1 MFSHAEAGYRL
12 SRRISR
18 SRQTYEII
26 LSTYNDDGS
35 PNAAPMGIRFTARK
49 TICARLLRGSRTLRN
64 ILARRS
70 AVANLT
76 SDACLFYRT
85 TFKRRGGLPTRYFS
99 RSRLVNAPVLKS
111 AEGYIEMELT
121 RDEQDRESVLAEF
134 KVRRVCWRHVT
145 PAPYSRGAH
154 ALIEATVHATRIQ
167 KFLPDRKKK
176 REVASLIQL
185 VNHYKDVIERVSPDS
200 DYARAIKELQSRIH
214 RWKRSSQGIG

>member
-1 MFSHAEAGYRL
+1 M
-12 SRRISR
+12 SRRIAP

-35 PNAAPMGIRFTARK
+35 PNAAPMGIRFTTRNL
-49 TICARLLRGSRTLRN
+49 IHARLFRGSRTLRN

-76 SDACLFYRT
+76 SDACLLYRT
-85 TFKRRGGLPTRYFS
+85 AFKRRGDLPSRYFL

-121 RDEQDRESVLAEF
+121 HDAKNRDSVLAEF
-134 KVRRVCWRHVT
+134 RVRRVCWRHVT

-154 ALIEATVHATRIQ
+154 ALIEATIHATRIQ
-167 KFLPDRKKK
+167 EFLPDRKK
-176 REVASLIQL
+176 RIEVERLIQL

-200 DYARAIKELQSRIH
+200 DYARAIRELLSRIR
-214 RWKRSSQGIG
+214 RWKSSQGIG

>member
-1 MFSHAEAGYRL
+1 M
-12 SRRISR
+12 SRRITR

-49 TICARLLRGSRTLRN
+49 TICARLFRGSRTLRN

-85 TFKRRGGLPTRYFS
+85 TYKRKGGLPTGCFS
-99 RSRLVNAPVLKS
+99 RSRLVNAPVLRS

-134 KVRRVCWRHVT
+134 RVRRVCSKHVT
-145 PAPYSRGAH
+145 PVPYSRGAH
-154 ALIEATVHATRIQ
+154 ALIEASIHATRIQ
-167 KFLPDRKKK
+167 EFLPDRRKK
-176 REVASLIQL
+176 REVARLIQL

-200 DYARAIKELQSRIH
+200 DYERAIKELQSRIH